1 MSRKV
6 VIVPSRDGGPW
17 LWLWFR
23 RPNRAN
29 MSDKLLESFFFA
41 KYSLGIHVKLFTY
54 SIHVFSKL
62 VCVSLEQILNTVV
75 C

>member
-41 KYSLGIHVKLFTY
+41 KYSLG
-54 SIHVFSKL
+54 
-62 VCVSLEQILNTVV
+62 NTR
-75 C
+75 